1 MSDPKINRRE
11 FLKLAGIG
19 AAVIVAPKAEAAIKS
34 AMRPLAAAGP
44 HPGDTG
50 GGNHR
55 WLMVIDLA
63 RCDGCGACTRAC
75 SAMHMVPP
83 GQEWI
88 KVYDMQHAG
97 LPDSYFFPRPCM
109 HCDNPPC
116 VNVCPVG
123 ATYKRKDG
131 TVLID
136 QSICIG
142 CRFCLAACP
151 YEARYFNWAEP
162 PHTEQELSQTYSVE
176 MNMPHRKGVAEKCIW
191 CPALTSQGKLPA
203 CASDCPMG
211 AIYFGDENEDAV
223 SNGLGET
230 LQLSK
235 LLAEGAAERK
245 LEELGTEPRVWYLP
259 PRTKSAKT
267 QDEPLT
273 ASVPVHQ
280 G

>member
-1 MSDPKINRRE
+1 MKVRKLNRRD
-11 FLKLAGIG
+11 FLKLVSLG
-19 AAVIVAPKAEAAIKS
+19 AAVAVAPKAEAAIT
-34 AMRPLAAAGP
+34 AVARPLLAAGP

-50 GGNHR
+50 GGNQR

-63 RCDGCGACTRAC
+63 RCDGCGACTKAC

-88 KVYDMQHAG
+88 KVYDMQHEG
-97 LPDSYFFPRPCM
+97 LADSYFFPRPCM

-116 VNVCPVG
+116 VNVCPVD
-123 ATYKRKDG
+123 ATYKRSDG
-131 TVLID
+131 TVLMD
-136 QSICIG
+136 QDRCIG

-151 YEARYFNWAEP
+151 YSARYFNWAEP

-191 CPALTSQGKLPA
+191 CPTLTSQGLLPA
-203 CASDCPMG
+203 CVSGCPMG

-223 SNGLGET
+223 TNSLGET
-230 LQLSK
+230 HRLSK
-235 LLAEGAAERK
+235 LLVEGAAQRH
-245 LEELGTEPRVWYLP
+245 LAELGTEPRVWYLP
-259 PRTKSAKT
+259 PRTQSAKT
-267 QDEPLT
+267 QGERKT
-273 ASVPVHQ
+273 AGVPVHQ